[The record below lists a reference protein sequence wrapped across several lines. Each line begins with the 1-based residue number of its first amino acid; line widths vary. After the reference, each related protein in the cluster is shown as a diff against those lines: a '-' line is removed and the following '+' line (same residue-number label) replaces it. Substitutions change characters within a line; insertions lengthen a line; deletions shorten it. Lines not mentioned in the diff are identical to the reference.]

1 MSRFVVCSSDVA
13 VSVLSVSEFISVE
26 GLALVPKSKRQMRF
40 YEDERPFAVQIF
52 GGQPE
57 RMRMAAE
64 MAEEIGADILD
75 VNCGCP
81 APKVV
86 KHGGGSGLL
95 KDHSRLE
102 TILKEIKKAIK
113 IPLTV
118 KIRAGFYDHTI
129 NAVDTAKLAEAC
141 GAEHIALHGRTKEQ
155 GYRGL
160 ANWDLVKQ
168 VKEVVTVPVSGSG
181 DVTTIEGAFA
191 KFRETGCDGVLI
203 GRGAMA
209 NPWIF
214 RQIED
219 AMHQREI
226 FEPTLADK
234 RAILHERFDLLRED
248 MPGTPAINR
257 MKQLAGQF
265 TRGLQGGALFRT
277 SIYHSHSVE
286 EVLDRIEE
294 YFDAVESGR
303 PYYGEA
309 GVPIED
315 GPELILLRDRQPRIT
330 QFFVR
335 LSRCRQFSWTIA
347 GIQLYRLRV
356 SLVAESVYSYHDL
369 LIVSRFFISLLFRV
383 FRCLFQL
390 LFRRRGLDGWLS
402 PRSHQPQSLNQ
413 LAFLSFGKV
422 IKFYIERIQDLFEFL
437 LCI

>member
-1 MSRFVVCSSDVA
+1 MTPEIKSFKIRASETTPPLILSPMAGVTDVSFRRLLKRRGG
-13 VSVLSVSEFISVE
+13 VGLSVSEFISVE
-26 GLALVPKSKRQMRF
+26 GLTRNNPKSKRQMRF

-57 RMRMAAE
+57 RMCMAAE
-64 MAEEIGADILD
+64 MAQEVGADILD

-102 TILKEIKKAIK
+102 EILKSIKKAIT

-129 NAVDTAKLAEAC
+129 NAVDTAKLAENC

-160 ANWDLVKQ
+160 ANWDLVRQ
-168 VKEVVTVPVSGSG
+168 VKEAVKVPVSGSG

-191 KFRETGCDGVLI
+191 RFHETGCDGVLI

-219 AMHQREI
+219 AMHGREP
-226 FEPTLADK
+226 FQPTLEDK
-234 RAILHERFDLLRED
+234 RALLLEYFEMLQQD
-248 MPGTPAINR
+248 MPKLAAIGR

-277 SIYHSHSVE
+277 ALYHSHSVDE
-286 EVLDRIEE
+286 
-294 YFDAVESGR
+294 
-303 PYYGEA
+303 
-309 GVPIED
+309 
-315 GPELILLRDRQPRIT
+315 IL
-330 QFFVR
+330 
-335 LSRCRQFSWTIA
+335 
-347 GIQLYRLRV
+347 G
-356 SLVAESVYSYHDL
+356 
-369 LIVSRFFISLLFRV
+369 
-383 FRCLFQL
+383 
-390 LFRRRGLDGWLS
+390 
-402 PRSHQPQSLNQ
+402 
-413 LAFLSFGKV
+413 
-422 IKFYIERIQDLFEFL
+422 
-437 LCI
+437 